1 MTDGIRRSAAGASA
15 RSPVAAA
22 PARLVHSQPK
32 ITLMPHP
39 TTTSA
44 GLAAVVAASL
54 LTSAPTAQNVSPD
67 AHWPQWRGPLAN
79 GVATAANPP
88 LEWSETRNVRWRVEI
103 PGCGSSTPI
112 VWGDRLYLSTAIPVG
127 VTGDAQHAPRGGLR
141 PRGVHRF
148 VVMAIDRNTGRTV
161 WERVAREQEP
171 HEAAHNDNG
180 TWASGSPV
188 TDGEHIYAYVESFGL
203 YAYDMDGS
211 LLWEKDLGDKRMRNE
226 FGEGSSPALY
236 GNTLVIV
243 WDHLNGDGS
252 FVVALDKR
260 DGSELWRMP
269 REEIDTWATPLILEV
284 NCRPQAIVPAQQRI
298 RSYDLETGE
307 IVWESDGLT
316 MNPIPSPVH
325 EDGLVILM
333 SGFRGNDLRAVRV
346 AEARGTIDGT
356 SAVAWS
362 FDRDTPYVPSPVI
375 ANGVLY
381 FLKSNSGILSAF
393 DVKTGEPHFQNQ
405 RLDGVPNVFSSPIAA
420 GDRVYF
426 TGREGTTIV
435 LKASPTYEVL
445 ATNTL
450 DDDFDASSAL
460 ADNVMYLRGRKHL
473 YALAEP

>member
-1 MTDGIRRSAAGASA
+1 MR
-15 RSPVAAA
+15 
-22 PARLVHSQPK
+22 HSFR
-32 ITLMPHP
+32 TL
-39 TTTSA
+39 TGVTAVIA
-44 GLAAVVAASL
+44 GLTFSS
-54 LTSAPTAQNVSPD
+54 TPTAQDVNPD
-67 AHWPQWRGPLAN
+67 AHWPQWRGPLTN
-79 GVATAANPP
+79 GVSTSANPP
-88 LEWSETRNVRWRVEI
+88 LEWSETRNVRWKVEI
-103 PGCGSSTPI
+103 PGRGSSTPI

-141 PRGVHRF
+141 ARGVHRF
-148 VVMAIDRNTGRTV
+148 VVMAIDRNTGQTV

-180 TWASGSPV
+180 AWANGSPV
-188 TDGEHIYAYVESFGL
+188 TDGEHIFAYFESFGL
-203 YAYDMDGS
+203 YAYDMEGS

-226 FGEGSSPALY
+226 FGEGSTPALY

-260 DGSELWRMP
+260 DGRELWRAA
-269 REEIDTWATPLILEV
+269 RDEIDTWATPLILDV
-284 NCRPQAIVPAQQRI
+284 NGRPQAIVPAQQRI

-307 IVWESDGLT
+307 IVWEGDGLT

-325 EDGLVILM
+325 EDGLVVLM
-333 SGFRGNDLRAVRV
+333 SGFRGNDLRAIRV
-346 AEARGTIDGT
+346 AEARGNIDGT
-356 SAVAWS
+356 GAVAWS
-362 FDRDTPYVPSPVI
+362 FDRDTPYVPSPII

-381 FLKSNSGILSAF
+381 FLKTNSGILSAF
-393 DVKTGEPHFQNQ
+393 DAKTGTPHFQNQ
-405 RLDGVPNVFSSPIAA
+405 RLAGVPNVFSSPVAA

-435 LKASPTYEVL
+435 LKTGPTYEVL

-450 DDDFDASSAL
+450 DDDFDASPAL
-460 ADNVMYLRGRKHL
+460 AGNEMYMRGNKFL